1 MRNKFPEGFTKA
13 VKYQTQLLT
22 SYMVIVLHYIHP
34 DMMFHIDEFIKSID
48 GVIDI
53 MPDKTAI
60 ISGKYRVQVSQDKF
74 KTARAS
80 LINYLPTWCEEY
92 IPIDAYPNPNPFPD
106 CPKVQPI
113 HNDGFSSG
121 ENSWMSMSNTSFLSM
136 DLSNV
141 ADDDYFSN
149 TTVATKAF
157 TYADI
162 VLPPNLN
169 TQASTQ
175 KDSISPSDDDTKAA
189 ISEITTTAKTDSIYA
204 QQQKELENAR
214 AIIEHQKTEIQK
226 LKEEHAKVQL
236 KI

>member
-1 MRNKFPEGFTKA
+1 
-13 VKYQTQLLT
+13 
-22 SYMVIVLHYIHP
+22 
-34 DMMFHIDEFIKSID
+34 
-48 GVIDI
+48 
-53 MPDKTAI
+53 
-60 ISGKYRVQVSQDKF
+60 
-74 KTARAS
+74 
-80 LINYLPTWCEEY
+80 
-92 IPIDAYPNPNPFPD
+92 
-106 CPKVQPI
+106 
-113 HNDGFSSG
+113 
-121 ENSWMSMSNTSFLSM
+121 MSMSNTSFLSM

-204 QQQKELENAR
+204 QQQKQLENAR

-226 LKEEHAKVQL
+226 LKEEHAKSN
-236 KI
+236 